1 VTIFLATTQ
10 SPRKHLASKAL
21 LKQFPFFD
29 CVLKAEQQ
37 RLLELTNFMKRQR
50 VFEVSKA
57 ILHLTLAIH
66 RTYQWLK
73 GEKAFI
79 DYDSLITF
87 AIGLIYSPQGVIYKL
102 VDGLDHFFIDG
113 AQDTSPD

>member
-1 VTIFLATTQ
+1 MDVYLNKGSASDQESAQILQNWHHTPEEKTFEQYVTIFLATTQ

-50 VFEVSKA
+50 VCEVSKA

-66 RTYQWLK
+66 RTYQ
-73 GEKAFI
+73 
-79 DYDSLITF
+79 
-87 AIGLIYSPQGVIYKL
+87 
-102 VDGLDHFFIDG
+102 
-113 AQDTSPD
+113 